1 MTEKNAT
8 ITVLDKID
16 FKDESII
23 KDKRCLIIIEVSI
36 HQNNI
41 AILSLYELNNI
52 NSKYIKQTLTEL

>member
-41 AILSLYELNNI
+41 AILSLYELMK
-52 NSKYIKQTLTEL
+52 SSQC